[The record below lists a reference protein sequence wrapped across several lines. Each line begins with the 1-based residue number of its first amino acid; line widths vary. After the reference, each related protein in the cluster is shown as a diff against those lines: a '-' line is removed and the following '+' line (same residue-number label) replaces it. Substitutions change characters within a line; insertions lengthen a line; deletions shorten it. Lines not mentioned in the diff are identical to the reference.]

1 MNDMSL
7 TLHLTAPQS
16 EKKAAAELRRE
27 GVKAYVPRYQVK
39 KRVSHHTKATATH
52 TKILAPGYVVAK
64 GNSRYRQYVRSKIGG
79 VTPAEVFRLLKQG
92 RSQTASE
99 RSPAPKKLWQVGDTV
114 KIKVGPYADLTGKII
129 QDRGRAVIVEHESGR
144 TIAVSVYHLTR
155 QNT

>member
-16 EKKAAAELRRE
+16 EKKAARELRRE

-39 KRVSHHTKATATH
+39 KPTHRHKKATTAH

-64 GNSRYRQYVRSKIGG
+64 GQSRYRQYVRSKIGT
-79 VTPAEVFRLLKQG
+79 VTPAEMFRLLKQG
-92 RSQTASE
+92 RSQTSSGRATE
-99 RSPAPKKLWQVGDTV
+99 QKKLWQVGDTV
-114 KIKVGPYADLTGKII
+114 KVKVGPYADLTGKII
-129 QDRGRAVIVEHESGR
+129 QDRGRAVIIEHESGR

-155 QNT
+155 PDP